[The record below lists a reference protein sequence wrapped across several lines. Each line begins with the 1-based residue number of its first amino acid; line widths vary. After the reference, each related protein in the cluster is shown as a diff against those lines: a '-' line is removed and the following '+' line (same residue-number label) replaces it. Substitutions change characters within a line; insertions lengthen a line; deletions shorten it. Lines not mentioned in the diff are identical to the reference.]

1 MENNTESS
9 NIQPDQQLRQ
19 VMSFREMENHELLKA
34 CLHRKGQLLKNT

>member
-19 VMSFREMENHELLKA
+19 VMSFREMELLKA